1 MPANKLREFLN
12 SQQVKYVTIS
22 HSPAYTAQE
31 VAASAHV
38 RGKDLAKTVM
48 VTLDGRMA
56 MVVLP
61 ASRKVG
67 FDLLREVSGAENVQL
82 ASERAFSDMFP
93 GCEVG
98 AMPPFGNLYG
108 MDVYASKLLGR
119 GRGNRLQRR
128 QPHRADPPGLRGFRA
143 AGESQGRAAGVRR
156 VGRCCTT
163 DNVPLLR
170 RSSAGCNR
178 SARHC
183 LCQAVAHCVVGIPAS
198 CDWQGICHPGKSY
211 T

>member
-1 MPANKLREFLN
+1 MPANKLKEFLD
-12 SQQVKYVTIS
+12 SQHVRYVTIS
-22 HSPAYTAQE
+22 HSPSYTAQE

-67 FDLLREVSGAENVQL
+67 FDLLREVSGVENVQL

-108 MDVYASKLLGR
+108 MDVYASKLLEQDTEIAFNAGSHTELI
-119 GRGNRLQRR
+119 RLTYQDFVRLVNPKVAR
-128 QPHRADPPGLRGFRA
+128 LAF
-143 AGESQGRAAGVRR
+143 GE
-156 VGRCCTT
+156 
-163 DNVPLLR
+163 
-170 RSSAGCNR
+170 
-178 SARHC
+178 
-183 LCQAVAHCVVGIPAS
+183 
-198 CDWQGICHPGKSY
+198 
-211 T
+211 

>member
-1 MPANKLREFLN
+1 MPVNKLKEFLDG
-12 SQQVKYVTIS
+12 QKVKYVTIA
-22 HSPAYTAQE
+22 HSASYTAQE

-38 RGKDLAKTVM
+38 RGKELAKTVV

-67 FDLLREVSGAENVQL
+67 FEQLRQVSGAENVQL

-108 MDVYASKLLGR
+108 MEVYASKLLEQDEEIAFNAGSHTELI
-119 GRGNRLQRR
+119 RLAYR
-128 QPHRADPPGLRGFRA
+128 DF
-143 AGESQGRAAGVRR
+143 VRL
-156 VGRCCTT
+156 V
-163 DNVPLLR
+163 NPK
-170 RSSAGCNR
+170 
-178 SARHC
+178 
-183 LCQAVAHCVVGIPAS
+183 VAHVAFGE
-198 CDWQGICHPGKSY
+198 
-211 T
+211 

>member
-1 MPANKLREFLN
+1 MPANKLKEFLD
-12 SQQVKYVTIS
+12 SQQVKYVTIT
-22 HSPAYTAQE
+22 HSPSYTAQE

-108 MDVYASKLLGR
+108 MDVYASKLLEQDAEIAFNAGSHTELI
-119 GRGNRLQRR
+119 RLAYEDFVRLVNPKVAR
-128 QPHRADPPGLRGFRA
+128 LAF
-143 AGESQGRAAGVRR
+143 GE
-156 VGRCCTT
+156 
-163 DNVPLLR
+163 
-170 RSSAGCNR
+170 
-178 SARHC
+178 
-183 LCQAVAHCVVGIPAS
+183 
-198 CDWQGICHPGKSY
+198 
-211 T
+211 

>member
-1 MPANKLREFLN
+1 MPVTRLREFLD

-22 HSPAYTAQE
+22 HSPAYTSQE

-38 RGKDLAKTVM
+38 RGKEMAKTVM
-48 VTLDGRMA
+48 VTLDGKIA

-67 FDLLREVSGAENVQL
+67 FDLLCAASGAEDVQL

-108 MDVYASKLLGR
+108 VDVYASALLAEDAEIAFNAGSHTELIR
-119 GRGNRLQRR
+119 MAYEDFVRLVKPKIVRL
-128 QPHRADPPGLRGFRA
+128 AF
-143 AGESQGRAAGVRR
+143 GE
-156 VGRCCTT
+156 
-163 DNVPLLR
+163 
-170 RSSAGCNR
+170 
-178 SARHC
+178 
-183 LCQAVAHCVVGIPAS
+183 
-198 CDWQGICHPGKSY
+198 
-211 T
+211 